1 MPLSVPLHTW
11 CSRTRRDE
19 RKEQLQASQA
29 AKQKK
34 RTDNIA
40 MRHEKRK
47 AGGKG
52 GAKAGAGAG
61 AKKGKGRP
69 GFEGKSFGG
78 GAGGG
83 AKKTKSK

>member
-1 MPLSVPLHTW
+1 M
-11 CSRTRRDE
+11 
-19 RKEQLQASQA
+19 A

-47 AGGKG
+47 EKGKG
-52 GAKAGAGAG
+52 GAK
-61 AKKGKGRP
+61 GKPKARP

-78 GAGGG
+78 G
-83 AKKTKSK
+83 KKSKSK